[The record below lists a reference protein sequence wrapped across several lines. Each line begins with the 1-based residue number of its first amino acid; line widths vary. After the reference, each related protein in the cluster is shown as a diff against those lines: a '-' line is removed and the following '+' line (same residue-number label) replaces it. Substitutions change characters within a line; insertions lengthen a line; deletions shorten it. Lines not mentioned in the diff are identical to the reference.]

1 MSLDTVLQIG
11 KVLRSSEN
19 SLKYFKYV
27 ESCPRDKDGNWPICI
42 TIPVKENFS
51 FDWEGM
57 KITPE
62 NQREKLYYLRYSTS
76 DNDSSPKKYLFGD
89 ISYTRKSEIDKAGEI
104 KGIKDF
110 GNFTFEKG
118 QGNAFNN
125 GQKTYEEIVEGL
137 FSGLIKSGVLM
148 AVGEKNA
155 DLVLKFILSNLRNE
169 ETIEIPKKLSQ
180 YKQTIESRIVQ
191 LKQIEASNDLIQFH
205 DTFKKEIEKFNKLL
219 LFAPVFETYI
229 NDKETVQSSLS
240 DLKILQEH
248 YLNIVKNKNQNVLKK
263 LLDKE
268 ESFDSYS
275 NETKDKLL
283 QFADFSVFIHFEFM
297 NDGERL
303 NWYQFDEAFDI
314 IKDKLNSEITNLTP
328 EGLVPSKSIYRT
340 LCSGNDKNDIQFPSF
355 GISNSFK
362 SFAFK
367 DKEQFE
373 DFLYTGS
380 ILNKSFRRLKFT
392 DIDMFVY
399 PVTSKGEKISAKDYD
414 DFFFYKK
421 DESRLDYDPIFLI
434 LDNEGIKRFNRFDF
448 VFADNGGN
456 TTNDLVELSGIE
468 KSTLRTIQSR
478 IETKAREINS
488 ERITDLGSVSEF
500 NILQIEISF
509 RNILGNTL
517 VDNNGRIV
525 YKTSSKYESHL
536 LKVLPLIYTSNY
548 YNDDFLLPSFIQVSE
563 FIVRNIEKKLI
574 WYNYADLKYHLKFL
588 LKIQN
593 IKNDRFM
600 EITSS
605 ESYQIGFL
613 LGGMAKNLSQEI
625 NSFEKNYVGNLTR
638 RVGILADFVK
648 LKNEIEQKLIMH
660 DKAKFTFQT
669 SYDLA
674 QKVKEFKSRYD
685 KEECAFGFMESYF
698 KPLPKKEA
706 AVSVETN
713 TTNNQ

>member
-11 KVLRSSEN
+11 KVLRSSED

-27 ESCPRDKDGNWPICI
+27 EPCPRDKDGNWPICI
-42 TIPVKENFS
+42 TIPVRGDFS
-51 FDWEGM
+51 FEWKDM
-57 KITPE
+57 YITPE

-89 ISYTRKSEIDKAGEI
+89 IYYARKSEIDKTGKI
-104 KGIKDF
+104 KEIKDF

-118 QGNAFNN
+118 KGNAFVN
-125 GQKTYEEIVEGL
+125 GQKAYEDIIDNFLVE
-137 FSGLIKSGVLM
+137 SINSDVSST
-148 AVGEKNA
+148 VGEK
-155 DLVLKFILSNLRNE
+155 DKDSVLKYILSSFKNDK
-169 ETIEIPKKLSQ
+169 TIEIPKKLNQ
-180 YKQTIESRIVQ
+180 HKQTIESAIEL
-191 LKQIEASNDLIQFH
+191 LKQIENDNDLVQFH
-205 DTFKKEIEKFNKLL
+205 NAFEKELEKFNRFL
-219 LFAPVFETYI
+219 LFAPVFDTYI
-229 NDKETVQSSLS
+229 NDKGIVVSSLN
-240 DLKILQEH
+240 DLNTLQEY
-248 YLNIVKNKNQNVLKK
+248 YLNVVTSKNQNVLKK
-263 LLDKE
+263 LLDKD
-268 ESFDSYS
+268 ESIDSYS
-275 NETKDKLL
+275 VETKSRLL
-283 QFADFSVFIHFEFM
+283 QFADFSVFIHFEYLK
-297 NDGERL
+297 DGEKL
-303 NWYQFDEAFDI
+303 SWYQFDKVFDI
-314 IKDKLNSEITNLTP
+314 IKDKLNSEITNLTAK
-328 EGLVPSKSIYRT
+328 GLVPSKSIYRT
-340 LCSGNDKNDIQFPSF
+340 LCSGNEKNDIQFPSF
-355 GISNSFK
+355 GIVNSFK
-362 SFAFK
+362 SFAFR

-399 PVTSKGEKISAKDYD
+399 PVAYKGEKISAKDYD

-434 LDNEGIKRFNRFDF
+434 LDNEGTKRFNRFDF

-468 KSTLRTIQSR
+468 KSTLRNIKSR

-488 ERITDLGSVSEF
+488 ERLTDLGSVSEF
-500 NILQIEISF
+500 NKLQIEISF
-509 RNILGNTL
+509 RNILGDTL

-536 LKVLPLIYTSNY
+536 LKVLPLIYTANY
-548 YNDDFLLPSFIQVSE
+548 YTDDLLLPSFIQVSE
-563 FIVRNIEKKLI
+563 YIVRNIEKNKI
-574 WYNYADLKYHLKFL
+574 WNNYVDLKFHLKFL

-593 IKNDRFM
+593 TQNDKFM

-613 LGGMAKNLSQEI
+613 LGSMAKNLSQEI

-638 RVGILADFVK
+638 RIATLSDFIK

-660 DKAKFTFQT
+660 DKAKYTFQT

-674 QKVKEFKSRYD
+674 QKIKEFKSRYD

-698 KPLPKKEA
+698 KPLPKKET
-706 AVSVETN
+706 VTFDETN
-713 TTNNQ
+713 ITNNQ